1 MLEFLPA
8 VPLGVL
14 LSFSFG
20 PLFFIL
26 LETSISKGIKQAFF
40 IDVGVVA
47 ADITF
52 FSVAYFGASKL
63 ITEENQPAL
72 FVLGGVLLS
81 SYGVLSFFKTYKK
94 RKKQQKGKVKVI
106 DTPNL
111 FSLSVKGY
119 LLNIINVAVLF
130 FWTGV
135 LFVIGPKFEMET
147 GKIWLFFLATVS
159 TYILVNLCKYY
170 FASKL
175 KTKLTDSILYKMK
188 QVLNLFVFVFG
199 AYLVVSG
206 SVPPVTVLN

>member
-8 VPLGVL
+8 VPLGIL

-106 DTPNL
+106 QTPNL
-111 FSLSVKGY
+111 FSLAIKGY

-159 TYILVNLCKYY
+159 TYIIVNLCKYY

-199 AYLVVSG
+199 VYLVVSG
-206 SVPPVTVLN
+206 SMPSVTVLN

>member
-8 VPLGVL
+8 VPLGIL

-81 SYGVLSFFKTYKK
+81 SYGVLSLFKTYKK

-106 DTPNL
+106 ETPNL
-111 FSLSVKGY
+111 FSLAVKGY

-147 GKIWLFFLATVS
+147 GKMWLFFLATVS
-159 TYILVNLCKYY
+159 TYIIVNLCKYY

-199 AYLVVSG
+199 VYLVVSG
-206 SVPPVTVLN
+206 SVPSVTVLN

>member
-8 VPLGVL
+8 VPLGIL

-26 LETSISKGIKQAFF
+26 LETSISKGIKEAFF

-47 ADITF
+47 ADISF

-72 FVLGGVLLS
+72 FFLGGVLLS

-106 DTPNL
+106 QTPNL
-111 FSLSVKGY
+111 FSLAIKGY
-119 LLNIINVAVLF
+119 LLNIINFAVLF

-199 AYLVVSG
+199 VYLVVSG
-206 SVPPVTVLN
+206 SMPSVAVLN

>member
-8 VPLGVL
+8 VPLGIL

-106 DTPNL
+106 QTPNL
-111 FSLSVKGY
+111 FSLAVKGY

-147 GKIWLFFLATVS
+147 GKTWLFFLATVS

-188 QVLNLFVFVFG
+188 QVLNFFVFVFG
-199 AYLVVSG
+199 VYLVVSG
-206 SVPPVTVLN
+206 SVPSVTVLN

>member
-8 VPLGVL
+8 VPLGIL

-81 SYGVLSFFKTYKK
+81 SYGMLSIFKTYKK

-106 DTPNL
+106 ETPNL
-111 FSLSVKGY
+111 FSLAVKGY

-147 GKIWLFFLATVS
+147 GKTWLFFLATVS

-188 QVLNLFVFVFG
+188 QVLNFFVFVFG
-199 AYLVVSG
+199 VYLVVSG
-206 SVPPVTVLN
+206 SVPSVTVLN

>member
-8 VPLGVL
+8 VPLGIL

-81 SYGVLSFFKTYKK
+81 SYGVLSLFKTYKK

-106 DTPNL
+106 QTPNL
-111 FSLSVKGY
+111 FSLAIKGY

-147 GKIWLFFLATVS
+147 GKIWFFFLATVS

-199 AYLVVSG
+199 VYLVVSG
-206 SVPPVTVLN
+206 SMPSVTVLN

>member
-8 VPLGVL
+8 VPLGIL

-72 FVLGGVLLS
+72 FVLGLS
-81 SYGVLSFFKTYKK
+81 L
-94 RKKQQKGKVKVI
+94 I
-106 DTPNL
+106 H
-111 FSLSVKGY
+111 
-119 LLNIINVAVLF
+119 I
-130 FWTGV
+130 
-135 LFVIGPKFEMET
+135 
-147 GKIWLFFLATVS
+147 
-159 TYILVNLCKYY
+159 
-170 FASKL
+170 
-175 KTKLTDSILYKMK
+175 
-188 QVLNLFVFVFG
+188 
-199 AYLVVSG
+199 
-206 SVPPVTVLN
+206 

>member
-1 MLEFLPA
+1 MLDFLPA
-8 VPLGVL
+8 IPLVIL

-26 LETSISKGIKQAFF
+26 LETSISKGIKHAFF

-106 DTPNL
+106 QTPNL
-111 FSLSVKGY
+111 FSLAIKGY

-130 FWTGV
+130 FWTCV

-199 AYLVVSG
+199 VYLVVSG
-206 SVPPVTVLN
+206 SMPSVTVLN

>member
-1 MLEFLPA
+1 MLDFLPA
-8 VPLGVL
+8 IPLGVL

-72 FVLGGVLLS
+72 FVLGGVLLA
-81 SYGVLSFFKTYKK
+81 SYGALSFFKTYKK
-94 RKKQQKGKVKVI
+94 RKKQQKGKAKVI
-106 DTPNL
+106 ETPNL
-111 FSLSVKGY
+111 FSLAVKGY

-147 GKIWLFFLATVS
+147 RKIWLFFLATVS
-159 TYILVNLCKYY
+159 TYIFVNLCKYY

-175 KTKLTDSILYKMK
+175 KSKLTDSILYKMK
-188 QVLNLFVFVFG
+188 QILNFFVFAFG
-199 AYLVVSG
+199 AYLVVAG
-206 SVPPVTVLN
+206 TAPSVAVLN

>member
-1 MLEFLPA
+1 MLDFLPA
-8 VPLGVL
+8 VPLGIL

-72 FVLGGVLLS
+72 FFLGGVLLS

-106 DTPNL
+106 QTPNL
-111 FSLSVKGY
+111 FSLAIKGY

-199 AYLVVSG
+199 VYLVVSG
-206 SVPPVTVLN
+206 SMPSVAVLN

>member
-8 VPLGVL
+8 VPLGIL

-81 SYGVLSFFKTYKK
+81 SYGVLSLFKTYKK

-106 DTPNL
+106 ETPNL
-111 FSLSVKGY
+111 FSLAIKGY

-159 TYILVNLCKYY
+159 TYIIVNLCKYY

-199 AYLVVSG
+199 VYLVVSG
-206 SVPPVTVLN
+206 SVPSVTVLN

>member
-8 VPLGVL
+8 VPLGIL

-106 DTPNL
+106 QTPNL
-111 FSLSVKGY
+111 FSLAIKGY

-159 TYILVNLCKYY
+159 TYIIVNLCKYY

-199 AYLVVSG
+199 VYLVVSG
-206 SVPPVTVLN
+206 SVPSVTVLN

>member
-8 VPLGVL
+8 VPLGIL

-81 SYGVLSFFKTYKK
+81 SYGVLSLFKTYKK

-106 DTPNL
+106 ETPNL
-111 FSLSVKGY
+111 FSLAVKGY

-147 GKIWLFFLATVS
+147 GKTWLFFLATVS

-188 QVLNLFVFVFG
+188 QVLNFFVFVFG
-199 AYLVVSG
+199 VYLVVSG
-206 SVPPVTVLN
+206 SVPSVTVLN

>member
-8 VPLGVL
+8 VPLGIL

-72 FVLGGVLLS
+72 FFLGGVLLS

-106 DTPNL
+106 QTPNL
-111 FSLSVKGY
+111 FSLAIKGY

-199 AYLVVSG
+199 VYLVVSG
-206 SVPPVTVLN
+206 SMPSVAVLN

>member
-8 VPLGVL
+8 VPLGIL

-81 SYGVLSFFKTYKK
+81 SYGVLSLFKTYKK

-106 DTPNL
+106 QTPNL
-111 FSLSVKGY
+111 FSLAIKGY

-159 TYILVNLCKYY
+159 TYIIVNLCKYY

-199 AYLVVSG
+199 VYLVVSG
-206 SVPPVTVLN
+206 SMPSVTVLN

>member
-8 VPLGVL
+8 VPLGIL

-94 RKKQQKGKVKVI
+94 RKKQQKGKVKI
-106 DTPNL
+106 IETPNL
-111 FSLSVKGY
+111 FSLAIKGY

-135 LFVIGPKFEMET
+135 LFVMGPKFEMET
-147 GKIWLFFLATVS
+147 GKIWLFFIATVS

-199 AYLVVSG
+199 VYLVVSG
-206 SVPPVTVLN
+206 SVPSATVLN

>member
-8 VPLGVL
+8 VPLGIL

-81 SYGVLSFFKTYKK
+81 SYGLLSFFKTYKK

-106 DTPNL
+106 ETPNL
-111 FSLSVKGY
+111 FSLAIKGY

-159 TYILVNLCKYY
+159 TYIIVNLCKYY

-199 AYLVVSG
+199 IYLVVSG
-206 SVPPVTVLN
+206 SVSSVTVLN

>member
-8 VPLGVL
+8 VPLGIL

-81 SYGVLSFFKTYKK
+81 SYGMLSFFKTYKK

-106 DTPNL
+106 ETPNL
-111 FSLSVKGY
+111 FSLAVKGY

-135 LFVIGPKFEMET
+135 LFVIGPKFEMEM

-188 QVLNLFVFVFG
+188 QILNFFVFVFG

-206 SVPPVTVLN
+206 YFSVTVLN

>member
-8 VPLGVL
+8 VPLGIL

-81 SYGVLSFFKTYKK
+81 SYGLLSFFKTYKK

-106 DTPNL
+106 QTPNL
-111 FSLSVKGY
+111 FSLAIKGY

-147 GKIWLFFLATVS
+147 GKMWLFFLATVS
-159 TYILVNLCKYY
+159 TYIIVNLCKYY

-199 AYLVVSG
+199 VYLVVSG
-206 SVPPVTVLN
+206 SMPSVTVLN

>member
-8 VPLGVL
+8 VPLGIL

-47 ADITF
+47 ADISF

-72 FVLGGVLLS
+72 FFLGGVLLS

-106 DTPNL
+106 QTPNL
-111 FSLSVKGY
+111 FSLAIKGY

-199 AYLVVSG
+199 VYLVVSG
-206 SVPPVTVLN
+206 SMPSVAVLN

>member
-8 VPLGVL
+8 VPLGIL

-106 DTPNL
+106 ETPNL
-111 FSLSVKGY
+111 FSLAVKGY

-199 AYLVVSG
+199 VYLVVSG
-206 SVPPVTVLN
+206 SMPSVTVLN

>member
-8 VPLGVL
+8 VPLGIL

-40 IDVGVVA
+40 IDVGVIA

-106 DTPNL
+106 ETPNL
-111 FSLSVKGY
+111 FSLAIKGY

-159 TYILVNLCKYY
+159 TYIIVNLCKYY

-199 AYLVVSG
+199 VYLVVSG
-206 SVPPVTVLN
+206 SMPSVTVLN

>member
-1 MLEFLPA
+1 MIDYLAAF
-8 VPLGVL
+8 PLGFI

-81 SYGVLSFFKTYKK
+81 SYGVLSLFKTYKK

-106 DTPNL
+106 ETPNL
-111 FSLSVKGY
+111 FSLAVKGY

-188 QVLNLFVFVFG
+188 QALNLFVFVFG
-199 AYLVVSG
+199 VYLVVSG
-206 SVPPVTVLN
+206 SMPSVTVLN

>member
-8 VPLGVL
+8 VPLGIL

-106 DTPNL
+106 ETPNL
-111 FSLSVKGY
+111 FSLAIKGY

-188 QVLNLFVFVFG
+188 QALNLFVFVFG
-199 AYLVVSG
+199 VYLVVSG
-206 SVPPVTVLN
+206 SMPSVTVLN

>member
-8 VPLGVL
+8 VPLGIL

-106 DTPNL
+106 QTPNL
-111 FSLSVKGY
+111 FSLAIKGY

-199 AYLVVSG
+199 VYLVVSG
-206 SVPPVTVLN
+206 SVPSVTVLN

>member
-8 VPLGVL
+8 VPLGIL

-106 DTPNL
+106 QTPNL
-111 FSLSVKGY
+111 FSLAIKGY

-147 GKIWLFFLATVS
+147 GKIWFFFLATVS
-159 TYILVNLCKYY
+159 TYIIVNLCKYY

-199 AYLVVSG
+199 VYLVVSG
-206 SVPPVTVLN
+206 SMPSLTVLN

>member
-8 VPLGVL
+8 VPLGIL

-106 DTPNL
+106 QTPNL
-111 FSLSVKGY
+111 FSLAIKGY

-159 TYILVNLCKYY
+159 TYIIVNLCKYY

-199 AYLVVSG
+199 IYLVVSG
-206 SVPPVTVLN
+206 SMPSVTALN

>member
-8 VPLGVL
+8 VPLGIL

-81 SYGVLSFFKTYKK
+81 SYGALSFFKTYKK

-106 DTPNL
+106 ETPNL
-111 FSLSVKGY
+111 FSLAIKGY

-147 GKIWLFFLATVS
+147 GKMWLFFLATVS
-159 TYILVNLCKYY
+159 TYIIVNLCKYY

-199 AYLVVSG
+199 VYLVMSG
-206 SVPPVTVLN
+206 SMPSVTVLN

>member
-8 VPLGVL
+8 VPLGIL

-81 SYGVLSFFKTYKK
+81 SYGVLSLFKTYKK

-106 DTPNL
+106 ETPNL
-111 FSLSVKGY
+111 FSLAVKGY

-199 AYLVVSG
+199 VYLVVSG
-206 SVPPVTVLN
+206 SMPSVTVLN

>member
-8 VPLGVL
+8 VPLGIL

-81 SYGVLSFFKTYKK
+81 SYGVLSLFKTYKK

-106 DTPNL
+106 ETPNL
-111 FSLSVKGY
+111 FSLAVKGY

-199 AYLVVSG
+199 VYLVVSG
-206 SVPPVTVLN
+206 SVPSVTVLN

>member
-8 VPLGVL
+8 VPLGIL

-81 SYGVLSFFKTYKK
+81 SYGVLSLFKTYKK

-106 DTPNL
+106 ETPNL
-111 FSLSVKGY
+111 FSLAVKGY

-147 GKIWLFFLATVS
+147 GKMWLFFLATVS

-188 QVLNLFVFVFG
+188 QALNFFVFVFG
-199 AYLVVSG
+199 VYLVVSG
-206 SVPPVTVLN
+206 SVPSVTVLN

>member
-8 VPLGVL
+8 VPLGIL

-81 SYGVLSFFKTYKK
+81 SYGALSFFKTYKK

-106 DTPNL
+106 QTPNL
-111 FSLSVKGY
+111 FSLAIKGY

-135 LFVIGPKFEMET
+135 LFLIGPKFEMET

-159 TYILVNLCKYY
+159 TYVLVNLCKYY

-199 AYLVVSG
+199 VYLVVSG
-206 SVPPVTVLN
+206 SMPSATVLN

>member
-1 MLEFLPA
+1 MLDFLPA
-8 VPLGVL
+8 VPLGIL

-106 DTPNL
+106 ETPNL
-111 FSLSVKGY
+111 FSLAIKGY

-147 GKIWLFFLATVS
+147 GKIWFFFLATVS
-159 TYILVNLCKYY
+159 TYIIVNLCKYY

-199 AYLVVSG
+199 VYLVVSG
-206 SVPPVTVLN
+206 SMPSVTVLN

>member
-8 VPLGVL
+8 VPLGIL

-81 SYGVLSFFKTYKK
+81 SYGALSFFKTYKK

-106 DTPNL
+106 ETPNL
-111 FSLSVKGY
+111 FSLAIKGY

-147 GKIWLFFLATVS
+147 GKMWLFFLATVS
-159 TYILVNLCKYY
+159 TYIIVNLCKYY

-199 AYLVVSG
+199 VYLVVSG
-206 SVPPVTVLN
+206 SMPSVTVLN